1 MADPRFFA
9 AQGPFDLAELAVIAK
24 ADLAPG
30 ADGARRVV
38 DIAPLEAAGGETIS
52 FLDNRR
58 YIEAFTRSH
67 AGACIIAPE
76 VAQQAPQGM
85 ALLLTPEPYR
95 AFARVARAFYPPA
108 RVKPGIAEAAVIDA
122 EAILGPDCRV
132 DAGAVIGAHCEIGAR
147 CHIGANA
154 VIEAGVVM
162 GEDCIVGACA
172 SLSHCR
178 MGDRVTIYPGARI
191 GQEGFGFAPSPAGHL
206 RIPHTGRV
214 IIGDDAEVGAN
225 STIDRG
231 SGPDTI
237 IGAGQQQAAHVLDR
251 PDAAAD
257 GERHEALFRR
267 RPRHLQD
274 DGAVVG
280 GGGDVEEAELVRP
293 LSVVDLGLSDGIAG
307 VAQVDE
313 VDALDHATVLH
324 VEAGDDPL
332 GQHARAPSP
341 SRSASAAFG
350 SSRPS

>member
-1 MADPRFFA
+1 MADPRFFT
-9 AQGPFDLAELAVIAK
+9 AQGPFDLAELAVIAE

-237 IGAGQQQAAHVLDR
+237 IGAGCMIDNLVQIAHNVQLGKGCVIAGQVGISGSTKLGDFVVCGGQVGLAGHLDI
-251 PDAAAD
+251 
-257 GERHEALFRR
+257 G
-267 RPRHLQD
+267 
-274 DGAVVG
+274 DGAQL
-280 GGGDVEEAELVRP
+280 A
-293 LSVVDLGLSDGIAG
+293 
-307 VAQVDE
+307 
-313 VDALDHATVLH
+313 
-324 VEAGDDPL
+324 
-332 GQHARAPSP
+332 ARAGLMRDVPP
-341 SRSASAAFG
+341 GEVHGGTPAVPLMQWKRQIVALARLAE
-350 SSRPS
+350 RKVKE